1 MPSRS
6 IVRTQFTCTK
16 TEKKDIVLLESI
28 FVSLIPLLISISLK
42 KYISVQKTRAQLHK
56 KVSSGSDPQA
66 NRTTKTWRPLR
77 FKRKMSVAFQFFF
90 LQCSDLSDFKMFKS
104 IKHNKI
110 IKLYYESHRQHNRQS
125 LWTMT
130 KLINKVTLNNFCSEK
145 LLGDKKNI
153 HAELFISPLNESL

>member
-1 MPSRS
+1 MYKRPERNY
-6 IVRTQFTCTK
+6 I
-16 TEKKDIVLLESI
+16 KKFLREGI
-28 FVSLIPLLISISLK
+28 
-42 KYISVQKTRAQLHK
+42 
-56 KVSSGSDPQA
+56 PQA
-66 NRTTKTWRPLR
+66 NRTTKTWRSLR

-130 KLINKVTLNNFCSEK
+130 KLINKVTLNNFLVKSYLVTK
-145 LLGDKKNI
+145 STFMPNFLFPLLMSLYKRKK
-153 HAELFISPLNESL
+153 ISLRKVFFWIKRDLNTISNFVLSF

>member
-1 MPSRS
+1 MYKRPERNY
-6 IVRTQFTCTK
+6 I
-16 TEKKDIVLLESI
+16 KKFLREGI
-28 FVSLIPLLISISLK
+28 
-42 KYISVQKTRAQLHK
+42 
-56 KVSSGSDPQA
+56 PQA
-66 NRTTKTWRPLR
+66 NRTTKTWREGIPQAKRTTKTWRPLR

-130 KLINKVTLNNFCSEK
+130 KLINKVTLNIFCSEK
-145 LLGDKKNI
+145 LLGDKKYI

>member
-42 KYISVQKTRAQLHK
+42 NTSVYKRPERNYIK
-56 KVSSGSDPQA
+56 KFLREGIPQA

-104 IKHNKI
+104 IKHNNI
-110 IKLYYESHRQHNRQS
+110 IKLCYESHRQHNRQS

-145 LLGDKKNI
+145 LLGDKKYI

>member
-1 MPSRS
+1 M
-6 IVRTQFTCTK
+6 
-16 TEKKDIVLLESI
+16 
-28 FVSLIPLLISISLK
+28 LISISLK
-42 KYISVQKTRAQLHK
+42 KYISVQKTSYRSAANKRPERNYIK
-56 KVSSGSDPQA
+56 KFLREGIPQA
-66 NRTTKTWRPLR
+66 NRTTKTWRSLR

-90 LQCSDLSDFKMFKS
+90 LQCSVSDFKMFKS
-104 IKHNKI
+104 IKHNNI

-145 LLGDKKNI
+145 LLGDKKYI

>member
-1 MPSRS
+1 MYKRPERNY
-6 IVRTQFTCTK
+6 I
-16 TEKKDIVLLESI
+16 KKFLREGI
-28 FVSLIPLLISISLK
+28 
-42 KYISVQKTRAQLHK
+42 
-56 KVSSGSDPQA
+56 PQA
-66 NRTTKTWRPLR
+66 NRTTKTWRSLR

-130 KLINKVTLNNFCSEK
+130 KLINKVTLNNFCSENYLVTK
-145 LLGDKKNI
+145 STFMPNFLFPLLMSLYKRKK
-153 HAELFISPLNESL
+153 ISLRKVFFWIKRDLNTISNFVLSF

>member
-1 MPSRS
+1 MYKRPERNY
-6 IVRTQFTCTK
+6 I
-16 TEKKDIVLLESI
+16 KKFLREGI
-28 FVSLIPLLISISLK
+28 
-42 KYISVQKTRAQLHK
+42 
-56 KVSSGSDPQA
+56 PQA
-66 NRTTKTWRPLR
+66 NRTTKTWRSLR

-104 IKHNKI
+104 IKHNEI

-145 LLGDKKNI
+145 LLGDKKYIMPNF
-153 HAELFISPLNESL
+153 LFPLLMSLYKRKKISLRKVFFWIKRDLNTISNFVLSF